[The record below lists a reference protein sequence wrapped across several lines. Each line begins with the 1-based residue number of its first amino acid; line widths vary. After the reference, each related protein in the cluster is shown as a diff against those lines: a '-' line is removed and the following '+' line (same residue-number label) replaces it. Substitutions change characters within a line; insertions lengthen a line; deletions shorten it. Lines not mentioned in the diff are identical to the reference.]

1 VAKKENSNSLESLA
15 KGQYL
20 SKEERLTILVE
31 RYLEVSREN
40 KVLKA
45 KVSELEEV
53 FLAVRLQGGSI

>member
-1 VAKKENSNSLESLA
+1 MAKKENSNSLESLA